1 MKSHPCFRTLP
12 LTKWVAPRVA
22 RPQQDE
28 RTTRSARR
36 RTPCAMNGSSE
47 ATIRTYLDV
56 VTRNPAESM
65 RPNQIAPLPSQQ
77 GLSVPAAR
85 RPGRQDNQAIEGAF
99 VSVAKQY
106 GYDHGIE
113 YATWIEIGVDAA
125 VLTRAGITRAKST
138 GNG

>member
-1 MKSHPCFRTLP
+1 
-12 LTKWVAPRVA
+12 
-22 RPQQDE
+22 
-28 RTTRSARR
+28 
-36 RTPCAMNGSSE
+36 MNGSSE
-47 ATIRTYLDV
+47 PTIRTYLDV

-65 RPNQIAPLPSQQ
+65 RPNQIAPQRPSQQ

-85 RPGRQDNQAIEGAF
+85 RAGRQDNQAIERAF

-113 YATWIEIGVDAA
+113 YATWIEIGVDAV
-125 VLTRAGITRAKST
+125 VLTRAGITRAKSI